1 MMIMKHSHAL
11 LAALLA
17 ACAAAPD
24 ASVPGASTAG
34 SNALRPERRPNVVL
48 IYGDDVGFGDL
59 GCYGA
64 EKIPTPNLDRLAA
77 GGLRFTDGH
86 CAAGTCTPSRFALL
100 SGVHGFRSG
109 VRVLPPNARLTIGVD
124 AWTLPDTFKAA
135 GYRTGVVGKWHLGL
149 GAEGAPVDWNGAVK
163 PGPMELG
170 FDESFLL
177 PSTNDR
183 VPCVYLEGHEVVGLD
198 PGDPLFVGKLKD
210 LPEGSTSYPNGR
222 KEPEAMTYYPSSHG
236 HNQSVINGIGRIG
249 YMAGGASAL
258 WDDET
263 MADVFVERATR
274 FIDENAEEPFFLFF
288 SSQDIHVPRTPHPR
302 FHGKSELGYRGDA
315 MVQLDW
321 AAGAVMAALEARGLA
336 DDTIVIFSSD
346 NGPVYDDGYVDG
358 TTVLT
363 SKEEVD
369 RGHDGSGPYRGGKY
383 QVYEGGTRVPL
394 IVRWPGVI
402 EPGVSSA
409 LVTQVDLVA
418 SFASMLGVPL
428 PAGEAMDSRDAMD
441 ALLGRDAVG
450 RQFVVEEA
458 RGLALRDGPWKLVQ
472 RPKKADELYDLSVD
486 VGEASNVAADHPERA
501 AAMAARLEQVR
512 SAGLRPLGLR

>member
-1 MMIMKHSHAL
+1 MNATPVSAL
-11 LAALLA
+11 LLLTLT
-17 ACAAAPD
+17 ACANAPVAERD
-24 ASVPGASTAG
+24 D
-34 SNALRPERRPNVVL
+34 RDRRPNVVI

-77 GGLRFTDGH
+77 EGLRFTDGH

-100 SGVHGFRSG
+100 TGVHGFRSG
-109 VRVLPPNARLTIGVD
+109 VRVLPPNARLTIPVD

-149 GAEGAPVDWNGAVK
+149 GAEGEPVDWNGAVK

-198 PGDPLFVGKLKD
+198 PEDPLFVGKLKD
-210 LPEGSTSYPNGR
+210 LPEGSTRYPDG
-222 KEPEAMTYYPSSHG
+222 KKQPEAMTYYPSSHG

-263 MADVFVERATR
+263 MADAFVERATR

-302 FHGKSELGYRGDA
+302 FHGTSELGYRGDA

-321 AAGAVMAALEARGLA
+321 AAGAVMAALEARGLTE
-336 DDTIVIFSSD
+336 DTIVIFSSD

-363 SKEEVD
+363 SREEVD

-394 IVRWPGVI
+394 IVRWPRGI
-402 EPGVSSA
+402 QPGVSNA

-418 SFASMLGVPL
+418 SFASMLDVPL
-428 PAGEAMDSRDAMD
+428 PEGEAMDSRDAMA
-441 ALLGRDAVG
+441 ALLGRDPVG
-450 RQFVVEEA
+450 RQYVVEEA
-458 RGLALRDGPWKLVQ
+458 RGLALRHGTWKLVQ
-472 RPKKADELYDLSVD
+472 RPKGTDELYDLSVD
-486 VGEASNVAADHPERA
+486 VGEASSVAAEHPERVE
-501 AAMAARLEQVR
+501 AMSATLNEAR
-512 SAGLRPLGLR
+512 AGGLRSLGLR